1 MVSPVQCD
9 YGRLTFSS
17 EACVELIELTV
28 VTYLEQIRSLARVDV
43 EACATAL
50 ED

>member
-1 MVSPVQCD
+1 MVSPVQRN

-17 EACVELIELTV
+17 KACIESIRLAV
-28 VTYLEQIRSLARVDV
+28 FTYLEQIRSLAWVDV
-43 EACATAL
+43 KAFATAL

>member
-9 YGRLTFSS
+9 YGRLIFSS
-17 EACVELIELTV
+17 EACMELIELAF